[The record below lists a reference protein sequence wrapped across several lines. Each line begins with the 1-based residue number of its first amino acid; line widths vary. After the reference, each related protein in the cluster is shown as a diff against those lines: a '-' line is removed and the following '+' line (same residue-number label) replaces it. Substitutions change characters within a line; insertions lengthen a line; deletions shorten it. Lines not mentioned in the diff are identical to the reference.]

1 MIDKHHQVIA
11 GWGTRPPSTTHRR
24 AITLPRWSVPGPQV
38 ARERAAERPA
48 KCESVQVT
56 NYDIVVVGSG
66 FGGSVSALR
75 LAEKGY
81 RVGVLEAGRRFTP
94 ETLPKTSW
102 DLRNFLW
109 APRLGLR
116 GIQRITLLKDV
127 VVLSAAGVGGG
138 SLVYANTL
146 YRPPAAFFADPRWS
160 EITDWAAELDAHYA
174 RASRMLGVTVQ
185 PTMTPSDLVIEQVAK
200 DMGVG
205 STFRRTPVGVFFG
218 EPGKTVPDPYFG
230 GVGPARTGCI
240 ECGNCMIG
248 CRFGAKNRLDL
259 NYLYLAEQAGAV
271 IHAETTVIKLQP
283 VTDGWR
289 VTTSQGVFTSR
300 QVVLSAG
307 ALGTQ
312 RLLHAMRDT
321 GVLPRLSGRLG
332 FLTRTNSEALL
343 GAQAVRVP
351 EKAFSQGVAITS
363 SFHPDADTH
372 IEPVRYGPGSNA
384 MGLLSTLL
392 VDGGGRVPRPVRF
405 LGQAVRH
412 PALLLRSLSTRR
424 WSERTI
430 IALVMQ
436 TLDNSLTVRRTRR
449 GRLTTGPGHGPASP
463 SWIPVGHEAVRRIA
477 AAIGGFPGGTVGD
490 VFDVPMTAHI
500 LGGVTI
506 GGSAETGV
514 IDAYHRVFGYEGLH
528 VVDASAI
535 PANLGVNPSLT
546 ITALAERA
554 MSLWP
559 NHGDPDP
566 RPPVGAAYERL
577 SPVAPR
583 SPAVPP
589 HAPAALQHP

>member
-1 MIDKHHQVIA
+1 MQRS
-11 GWGTRPPSTTHRR
+11 TR
-24 AITLPRWSVPGPQV
+24 
-38 ARERAAERPA
+38 
-48 KCESVQVT
+48 
-56 NYDIVVVGSG
+56 YDVVVVGSG

-94 ETLPKTSW
+94 QTLPKTSW

-109 APRLGLR
+109 APWLGMR
-116 GIQRITLLKDV
+116 GIQRITLLKDI

-146 YRPPAAFFADPRWS
+146 YQPPAAFFDDPRWAG
-160 EITDWAAELDAHYA
+160 ITDWARELEGHYA
-174 RASRMLGVTVQ
+174 QASRMLGVTVQ
-185 PTMTPSDLVIEQVAK
+185 PSVTPSDRVIQEVAQ

-205 STFRRTPVGVFFG
+205 GTFRRTPVGVFFG
-218 EPGKTVPDPYFG
+218 EPGRTVPDPYFG
-230 GVGPARTGCI
+230 GAGPDRTGCI

-259 NYLYLAEQAGAV
+259 NYLHLAERAGAV
-271 IHAETTVIKLQP
+271 IHPETTVTAIRP
-283 VTDGWR
+283 AGDGWR
-289 VTTSQGVFTSR
+289 VEARGQVFEAG
-300 QVVLSAG
+300 QVVLAAG

-321 GVLPRLSGRLG
+321 GVLPAISARLG
-332 FLTRTNSEALL
+332 ALTRTNSEALL
-343 GAQAVRVP
+343 GAKAKRVP
-351 EKAFSQGVAITS
+351 AEPFSRGVAITS

-392 VDGGGRVPRPVRF
+392 VDGGGRMPRPVRF
-405 LGQAVRH
+405 LARALRN
-412 PALLLRSLSTRR
+412 PAQLARSLSNRR

-436 TLDNSLTVRRTRR
+436 SLDNSLTVRRTRR
-449 GRLTTGPGHGPASP
+449 GRLTTGPGHGPANP
-463 SWIPVGHEAVRRIA
+463 TWIPVGHDAVRRIA
-477 AAIGGFPGGTVGD
+477 EKIDGDPGGSLGD
-490 VFDVPMTAHI
+490 VFDIPMTAHI
-500 LGGVTI
+500 LGGATI
-506 GGSAETGV
+506 GASAETGV
-514 IDAYHRVFGYEGLH
+514 VDAYHRVFGYPGLH
-528 VVDASAI
+528 VVDGSAV

-559 NHGDPDP
+559 NNGEVDE
-566 RPPVGAAYERL
+566 RPAPGAEYRRMA
-577 SPVAPR
+577 PIAPR
-583 SPAVPP
+583 SPAVPA
-589 HAPAALQHP
+589 HAPAALRLTSGPPGASVAAAQHDS